1 MQIIVGLVRPGF
13 QDFRFNDWSIS
24 CGLLNSSPTFLLFSF
39 DLLSN
44 GQNWVY
50 WGHSDVSQPNS
61 NQLIWVKDDIWAK
74 FWEIHVFSWYHEL
87 DRLME
92 KDRHAEA

>member
-13 QDFRFNDWSIS
+13 QDFRFNDLINQLW
-24 CGLLNSSPTFLLFSF
+24 TFKFIANIFLFSF

-50 WGHSDVSQPNS
+50 WGHSDVPQPNS